1 MSHRRLGRV
10 FAPVHKKKDGVRAPK
25 SPPAKEGALK
35 GKLKDIQAK
44 RGWWPVRQPKTRAR
58 RTILETTLRLLGQ
71 GVASPSMRQIARE
84 AGVSPGAAYHHF
96 ENHWEILRA
105 VAAEG
110 FDALGQRIDPHT
122 TLPDARAS
130 LRAVITHYV
139 LFCFEH
145 SAHYRTMFNP
155 NMGRDEDLEARA
167 RARFTVLV
175 EVVGRAR
182 PDLGPARS
190 MAQAR
195 CAWAMAHGA
204 VLLGLD
210 DLLVRIEGP
219 SSPQHIAQETAQAV
233 VAMVMSTDQG

>member
-1 MSHRRLGRV
+1 MT
-10 FAPVHKKKDGVRAPK
+10 
-25 SPPAKEGALK
+25 
-35 GKLKDIQAK
+35 K
-44 RGWWPVRQPKTRAR
+44 RSVGTHHGDLR
-58 RTILETTLRLLGQ
+58 RTILETTLRLLDEGHD
-71 GVASPSMRQIARE
+71 SPSMRRIARE

-110 FDALGQRIDPHT
+110 FDALGHRLAPHAA
-122 TLPDARAS
+122 LPDARAS

-155 NMGRDEDLEARA
+155 SMGRDPDLEARA

-175 EVVGRAR
+175 EVVARAR
-182 PDLGPARS
+182 PDLGPARA

-195 CAWAMAHGA
+195 CAWAMSHGA

-210 DLLVRIEGP
+210 NLLVRIEGP
-219 SSPQHIAQETAQAV
+219 ASPQDIAQETAQAV
-233 VAMVMSTDQG
+233 VAMVMSPEE